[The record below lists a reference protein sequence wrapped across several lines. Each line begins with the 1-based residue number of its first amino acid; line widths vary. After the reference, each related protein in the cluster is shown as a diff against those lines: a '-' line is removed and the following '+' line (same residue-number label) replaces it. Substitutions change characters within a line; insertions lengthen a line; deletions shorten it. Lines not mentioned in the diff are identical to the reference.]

1 MRPRQA
7 DLCAIAQGLCFILS
21 FSLIPAIA
29 PASAQH
35 FRTHEMIVSDPV
47 TGAAILGFD
56 AVAYQLERAP
66 VAGSDEHQADFGG
79 KVWYF
84 ASEANRAAFAEKP
97 ELYIPGLGGYDP
109 VAAASGIPVAGSPR
123 LHVIR
128 DGRLF
133 LFRSAENRQRFLET
147 PAILAEAE
155 RVWPEVRR
163 GLSP

>member
-1 MRPRQA
+1 MR
-7 DLCAIAQGLCFILS
+7 FILS
-21 FSLIPAIA
+21 FPLMLAAVPL
-29 PASAQH
+29 SAQH
-35 FRTHEMIVSDPV
+35 FRSHEMIVSDPV

-56 AVAYQLERAP
+56 AVAYLLERAP

-84 ASEANRAAFAEKP
+84 ASNANRAAFIEKP
-97 ELYIPGLGGYDP
+97 ELYLPGFGGYDP
-109 VAAASGIPVAGSPR
+109 VSAASGIPVAGSTR
-123 LHVIR
+123 IHAIR

-133 LFRSAENRQRFLET
+133 LFRTTENRRRFLET